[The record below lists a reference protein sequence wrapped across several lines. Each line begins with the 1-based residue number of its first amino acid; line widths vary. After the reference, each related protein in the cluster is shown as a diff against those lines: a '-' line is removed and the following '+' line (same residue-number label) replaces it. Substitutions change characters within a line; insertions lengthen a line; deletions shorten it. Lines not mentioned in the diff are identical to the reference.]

1 MFNRKALMQTTAIRE
16 APNDQGSTIDGDAL
30 ADHAFNLGAS
40 VGEASEAAF
49 LLMVKGKEDWEGGP
63 FRVMFG
69 LQNDLSSE
77 QIAELARPGEE
88 DGNNPDEFKVSKED
102 SKGKIKLV
110 ASDFYT
116 QFARG
121 TPAAQNMAARVEWC
135 ERAGDLKAIKDDIPA
150 DIIELAKDT
159 HRLETHIAFLKNRI
173 KNMPK
178 AYRKAAELMFQ
189 FEAVKAYPG
198 VDAEPVWAQGK
209 SPDQIKDGELPEVE
223 NTPLNV
229 MVWIVPEAGK
239 PVPRVKY
246 MTKSEFLRLNTKR
259 AIEKGGTFNA
269 LLDTAITKKAPGGG
283 SNSDNSDA
291 FVIKTVDKGIAVLA
305 EFHRWSEEIGSAK
318 DKADIGKLY
327 KLMNTK
333 DNDELIVAMC
343 ETAAFLNAVISETSA
358 GQKYIKLQQGGSEL
372 VKEATK
378 TAA

>member
-1 MFNRKALMQTTAIRE
+1 MFIKTQVTETADL
-16 APNDQGSTIDGDAL
+16 PSLDGDAL
-30 ADHAFNLGAS
+30 ADRAFNLGAS

-88 DGNNPDEFKVSKED
+88 NGNNPDEFSVSKED
-102 SKGKIKLV
+102 KKGKITRVK
-110 ASDFYT
+110 SNFYT

-121 TPAAQNMAARVEWC
+121 TPASQNMAARVEWC

-159 HRLETHIAFLKNRI
+159 HRLETHIAFLKRRI
-173 KNMPK
+173 LDMPK

-223 NTPLNV
+223 NSPLNV
-229 MVWIVPEAGK
+229 MVWLIPDAGK
-239 PVPRVKY
+239 PVMRSKK
-246 MTKSEFLRLNTKR
+246 MTKSEFLRLNVKR
-259 AIEKGGTFNA
+259 AIEKGGTFNS
-269 LLDTAITKKAPGGG
+269 LLDTAVTKKAPGSG
-283 SNSDNSDA
+283 SNSDNGDG
-291 FVIKTVDKGIAVLA
+291 FVIKTMDKGLAVLA
-305 EFHRWSEEIGSAK
+305 EFHRWSEEIGEAK
-318 DKADIGKLY
+318 DKAEIGKLY
-327 KLMNTK
+327 KLMNAK
-333 DNDELIVAMC
+333 DNDELIVTMC
-343 ETAAFLNAVISETSA
+343 ETAAFLNAVISDTGA

-372 VKEATK
+372 AKEVTK